1 MFEAHTRGLRGYLQ
15 GGGQDHPRYPQNQSE
30 VKSARAE
37 GMDEESVTAYF
48 RSFVEEIVR
57 EFELMSRLKGTANVV
72 SYEDHEV
79 VPHEDG

>member
-1 MFEAHTRGLRGYLQ
+1 
-15 GGGQDHPRYPQNQSE
+15 
-30 VKSARAE
+30 
-37 GMDEESVTAYF
+37 MDEESVTAYF